1 MAARRSNVASS
12 RKSLLS
18 PSVPELRLTATF
30 LCFFCPCRPS
40 AAHWSTARASASSRG
55 RFTYG
60 HVTSA
65 NTAGWPTVSLDPRS
79 CGVNKRELTRSLD
92 SRKIRLE
99 SGSKHIVRRS
109 LGAIATCSCIR
120 LLFFSLFF
128 FALEILAFVQ
138 RIKKNRKRKRG
149 ESNHRKTHYQ
159 AQDHTL

>member
-1 MAARRSNVASS
+1 M
-12 RKSLLS
+12 
-18 PSVPELRLTATF
+18 PELRLTATF

-92 SRKIRLE
+92 SRKIRLTAHQLSVLGIGFE
-99 SGSKHIVRRS
+99 THCAEKPGS
-109 LGAIATCSCIR
+109 SCIR

-138 RIKKNRKRKRG
+138 HIKKNRKRKRG
-149 ESNHRKTHYQ
+149 ESKHRKTHYQ